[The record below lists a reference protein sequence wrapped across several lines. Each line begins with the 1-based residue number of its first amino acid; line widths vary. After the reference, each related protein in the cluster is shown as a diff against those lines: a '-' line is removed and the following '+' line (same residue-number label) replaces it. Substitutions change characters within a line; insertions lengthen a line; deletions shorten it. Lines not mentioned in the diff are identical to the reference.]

1 MQMQES
7 VTPDRPFFLY
17 LATGATHAPL
27 QAPRE
32 WLERY
37 RGRFDQGWD
46 AMREEIFARQKKLG
60 VIPEDAELA
69 PRPDELM
76 AWDRLS
82 AEEQRV
88 AARLM
93 EAYAAFLAHTDAQV
107 GRLVQSL
114 KDSGQ
119 YDNTLFVYIVGDR
132 KSTRLNSSYV
142 AISYAVFCLKKKR
155 LPF

>member
-1 MQMQES
+1 
-7 VTPDRPFFLY
+7 
-17 LATGATHAPL
+17 
-27 QAPRE
+27 
-32 WLERY
+32 
-37 RGRFDQGWD
+37 
-46 AMREEIFARQKKLG
+46 
-60 VIPEDAELA
+60 
-69 PRPDELM
+69 M

-119 YDNTLFVYIVGDR
+119 YDNTLFVYIVGD
-132 KSTRLNSSYV
+132 NGSSAEGGPQG
-142 AISYAVFCLKKKR
+142 AISYMGPLQGLAESTEHQLSR
-155 LPF
+155 LEDIRSEERRVGKEWGGRGG